1 MLVEL
6 VLLVE
11 AGRHDLVL
19 LARPRRLALLGR
31 RLVAHPRRQRRPV
44 LARVQPD
51 QPELLADL
59 ALVQPDEPE
68 LQPDQPELQPDVAEL
83 QPDVAELLTHLAFVL
98 SHEPQLLAH
107 LTILQPHQ
115 PSVLAH
121 EPAVQPGQPEL
132 LAHVALVQPHPRMT
146 GKQQQIGS
154 ARVLTTSSQWLL
166 LDPPSGSTAR

>member
-1 MLVEL
+1 MG
-6 VLLVE
+6 
-11 AGRHDLVL
+11 A
-19 LARPRRLALLGR
+19 
-31 RLVAHPRRQRRPV
+31 Q
-44 LARVQPD
+44 
-51 QPELLADL
+51 LLADL
-59 ALVQPDEPE
+59 ALVQPD
-68 LQPDQPELQPDVAEL
+68 QPEL
-83 QPDVAELLTHLAFVL
+83 LAHHPFIL

-154 ARVLTTSSQWLL
+154 ARVLTTASGCCWTRSLAAQQGENLSARVFVGRMTQMYTAPGSHPFPRAFRTAWGSVGTRQACVSS
-166 LDPPSGSTAR
+166 